1 MIINILTIIIVI
13 GCLITLVYLFQP
25 TIHDLVYPYKYYGDI
40 DMEVDYARAVE
51 HNDTE
56 DNTSWTSYEVTLKYE
71 DISINIE
78 VDKDLFNKCLSRK
91 VRYLPI
97 ILFEK
102 KDKYEGILRTEE
114 VEKFIKSIPPNKDMY
129 VALYNKYLK
138 WNLSFGGLYCLII
151 LIVVILFS
159 ILMFLT

>member
-1 MIINILTIIIVI
+1 MIVNILTIIIVI

-40 DMEVDYARAVE
+40 DMEVDYARTVE

-56 DNTSWTSYEVTLKYE
+56 DNTSWTSYEVTLKHE
-71 DISINIE
+71 DISIDID
-78 VDKDLFNKCLSRK
+78 VDKDLFNKCLYRK

-102 KDKYEGILRTEE
+102 KDKYAGILRTED

-138 WNLSFGGLYCLII
+138 WNLSFDGLYFLMIFII
-151 LIVVILFS
+151 CILFL
-159 ILMFLT
+159 ILMF